1 MFPFINCGCQ
11 QTYIE
16 FQIQRILTNINI
28 YIKDGGRGGVVL
40 VRSLTSFTTTSN
52 ISKLCSGQV

>member
-28 YIKDGGRGGVVL
+28 YIKDGGRGGE
-40 VRSLTSFTTTSN
+40 
-52 ISKLCSGQV
+52 